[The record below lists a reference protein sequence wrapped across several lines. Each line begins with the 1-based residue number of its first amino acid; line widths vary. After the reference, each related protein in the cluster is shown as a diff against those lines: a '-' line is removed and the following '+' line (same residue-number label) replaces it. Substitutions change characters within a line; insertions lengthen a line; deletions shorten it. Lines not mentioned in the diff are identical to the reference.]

1 MGGGKIPVEVGR
13 CEEGILDARQ
23 QTDFGLEHFGEH
35 LYVLYADHVIPASV
49 AKRLEK
55 LQRNF
60 LWVLFRSLVLPC
72 QFWGSV

>member
-1 MGGGKIPVEVGR
+1 MEVGR
-13 CEEGILDARQ
+13 LEEVILGARQ

-60 LWVLFRSLVLPC
+60 LWVLFRSLVLP
-72 QFWGSV
+72 

>member
-1 MGGGKIPVEVGR
+1 MEVGR
-13 CEEGILDARQ
+13 LEEVILGARQ
-23 QTDFGLEHFGEH
+23 QTDFGLEH

-55 LQRNF
+55 LLRNF

-72 QFWGSV
+72 